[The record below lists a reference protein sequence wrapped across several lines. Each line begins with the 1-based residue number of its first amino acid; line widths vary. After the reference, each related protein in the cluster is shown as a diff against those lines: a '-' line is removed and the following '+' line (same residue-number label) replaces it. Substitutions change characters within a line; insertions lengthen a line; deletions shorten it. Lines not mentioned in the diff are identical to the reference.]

1 MHQNFLSSW
10 NTFRPNG
17 NDVCVHGFLDNTGFY
32 QTLPWTMKGWHAG
45 GSANSSLIGFEIC
58 EPKSYADKTYF
69 ETVKNYAIELC
80 VMLCKKFGFGAEAI
94 TTHCEGYQRYGG
106 SYASNHSD
114 IHHWWKVY
122 HNYTIDDFRKDVKKE
137 LERKDN
143 MVFNSGNDA
152 LNYLVEK
159 GRVTDKEY
167 WEKVLDTTNK
177 TEYLFMKWAEDY
189 SKLVGE

>member
-1 MHQNFLSSW
+1 MKKILSILVCLCIICSMIPAFTVSAEDEPQW
-10 NTFRPNG
+10 VASFGALKNPGTVVGDYIFTG
-17 NDVCVHGFLDNTGFY
+17 NDIPG
-32 QTLPWTMKGWHAG
+32 
-45 GSANSSLIGFEIC
+45 E
-58 EPKSYADKTYF
+58 
-69 ETVKNYAIELC
+69 
-80 VMLCKKFGFGAEAI
+80 
-94 TTHCEGYQRYGG
+94 
-106 SYASNHSD
+106 
-114 IHHWWKVY
+114 KVY